1 MRVETLARQVHMST
15 ANLHRR
21 FKQMTGLSPIQYQKQ
36 MRLYEARRLM
46 LLENERVSSAAFAVG
61 YESVAQFNR
70 EYKRAF
76 GDSPLRDI
84 NNHRAMDA

>member
-1 MRVETLARQVHMST
+1 
-15 ANLHRR
+15 
-21 FKQMTGLSPIQYQKQ
+21 
-36 MRLYEARRLM
+36 M

-76 GDSPLRDI
+76 GESPLRDI
-84 NNHRAMDA
+84 SNRRAMGA